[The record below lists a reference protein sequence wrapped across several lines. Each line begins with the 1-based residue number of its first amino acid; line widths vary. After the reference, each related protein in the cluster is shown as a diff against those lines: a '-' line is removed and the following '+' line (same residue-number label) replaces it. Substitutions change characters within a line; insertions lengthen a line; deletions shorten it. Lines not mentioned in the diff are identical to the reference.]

1 MGESFS
7 IDHDTYFREWY
18 LNQYGDSKN
27 GNLPNNEEFSNK
39 QDYMKIIREKTDELN
54 RIIGDREY
62 FSYSLNFK
70 GLLLFLILYGSIKK
84 TKSNEI
90 VFNKVLSN
98 PSVVEIAPF
107 LKYLNEFEKFG
118 FKGKELAVT
127 IAEEL
132 RNQLHL
138 DNKNGIILLERAIER
153 YYKEVEEYF
162 KEYEKYF
169 KKLELV
175 KLSVT
180 SDDVEN
186 YNILQN
192 KIYEYRRNII
202 AILRDFL
209 EYKEDFYSFMLSK
222 PITY

>member
-1 MGESFS
+1 
-7 IDHDTYFREWY
+7 
-18 LNQYGDSKN
+18 
-27 GNLPNNEEFSNK
+27 
-39 QDYMKIIREKTDELN
+39 
-54 RIIGDREY
+54 
-62 FSYSLNFK
+62 
-70 GLLLFLILYGSIKK
+70 
-84 TKSNEI
+84 
-90 VFNKVLSN
+90 
-98 PSVVEIAPF
+98 VVEIAPF

-180 SDDVEN
+180 SEDVEN
-186 YNILQN
+186 YNRLQN
-192 KIYEYRRNII
+192 KIKDYRKIMI
-202 AILRDFL
+202 TILRSFIKR
-209 EYKEDFYSFMLSK
+209 KEDFYSFMLSK
-222 PITY
+222 PNHLKTIKY